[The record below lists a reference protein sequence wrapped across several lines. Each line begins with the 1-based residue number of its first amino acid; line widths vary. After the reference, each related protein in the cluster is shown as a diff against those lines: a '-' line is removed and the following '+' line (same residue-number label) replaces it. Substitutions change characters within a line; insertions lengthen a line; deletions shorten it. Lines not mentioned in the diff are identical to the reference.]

1 VIVGDARQ
9 AMPQPSWVHSG
20 AHLLDDAWLLTIFAI
35 LFATALPW
43 LLSDFDLNFL
53 AVSLGLLALGAIHLS
68 FSALGRRSRV
78 AQHRR
83 LLKAL
88 HAAGMCIIGFVWMN
102 AGGLQNPAFLTVFV
116 LPVLSGIFLSRWP
129 PYFMAVLA
137 IVLACTVAL
146 AQIPELRWYV
156 PGVGM
161 VGAWLASVSEAPFRG
176 FYAPSGYYIV
186 LLEVF
191 AISILAAAVAS
202 EYLGAIVER
211 LRAHLELVRG
221 EAENSQAFW
230 STLIQDLPAPAFLVE
245 PETLRVV
252 HCSELTREL
261 CGAAPAQDR
270 SILATVRFS
279 YPDVI
284 QELIAGDGG
293 VLPLAMIHVENR
305 LIAAEVRVR
314 HTLQNGRRLAV
325 VMIEDKTEGFS
336 LRAAL
341 DVIGQAALIIDH
353 GGRVVDFNKP
363 SLALFPGLQK
373 NANAAALLALP
384 GAAEQWWAP
393 GLTGRRKM
401 HVEITPRTY
410 QVTTS
415 VLQLPGEDA
424 HLYVATF
431 LPVARP
437 AVNEH
442 TVLQATTQT
451 PGPISDGRL
460 RPTMA
465 SRK

>member
-1 VIVGDARQ
+1 MNAGDATQTLPR
-9 AMPQPSWVHSG
+9 PSWANSG

-53 AVSLGLLALGAIHLS
+53 AVSLGLLALGAIHFS
-68 FSALGRRSRV
+68 FSTVGRRSGTG
-78 AQHRR
+78 QHRR

-88 HAAGMCIIGFVWMN
+88 HAAGVCIVAFIWMN
-102 AGGLQNPAFLTVFV
+102 AGGLQNPAFLTVFF
-116 LPVLSGIFLSRWP
+116 LPVVSGIFLSRWQ
-129 PYFMAVLA
+129 PYLMAVLA

-146 AQIPELRWYV
+146 AQVPELRWYA

-161 VGAWLASVSEAPFRG
+161 AGAWLASVIEAPFRG

-186 LLEVF
+186 ALEVF

-202 EYLGAIVER
+202 EYLGAMVER
-211 LRAHLELVRG
+211 LRSHLDLVRG

-245 PETLRVV
+245 PQTLHVI
-252 HCSELTREL
+252 HSSERAREL
-261 CGAAPAQDR
+261 CSMAPAQDR
-270 SILATVRFS
+270 SLLEIVRFS
-279 YPDVI
+279 YPDVM
-284 QELIAGDGG
+284 QESIAGDGG
-293 VLPLAMIHVENR
+293 VLPLAVIHVEGR

-325 VMIEDKTEGFS
+325 VVIEDRTESLS

-341 DVIGQAALIIDH
+341 DVIGQAALIIDQA
-353 GGRVVDFNKP
+353 GRVVDFNEP

-373 NANAAALLALP
+373 NASASALLALP
-384 GAAEQWWAP
+384 GAAAQWWAP
-393 GLTGRRKM
+393 GLAGRRKM

-415 VLQLPGEDA
+415 VLRLPGEDA

-431 LPVARP
+431 LPVART
-437 AVNEH
+437 ASNEH
-442 TVLQATTQT
+442 TVVQA
-451 PGPISDGRL
+451 
-460 RPTMA
+460 MA